1 MKLRASERRDGERKK
16 DTTAMTINMFR
27 NCRNMSEAL
36 GKLPEDVKARDV
48 ASSQLLQ
55 RPRKLSVDQ
64 PS

>member
-16 DTTAMTINMFR
+16 DTTMTINMFR

-48 ASSQLLQ
+48 
-55 RPRKLSVDQ
+55 VTT
-64 PS
+64 PSET

>member
-48 ASSQLLQ
+48 
-55 RPRKLSVDQ
+55 VTT
-64 PS
+64 PSET